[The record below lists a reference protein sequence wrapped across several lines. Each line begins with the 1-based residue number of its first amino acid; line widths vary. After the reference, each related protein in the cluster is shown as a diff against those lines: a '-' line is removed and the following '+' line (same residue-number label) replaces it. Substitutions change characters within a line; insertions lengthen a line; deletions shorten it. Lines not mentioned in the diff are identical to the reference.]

1 MIKLDTELVKNIA
14 KVARLN
20 LTDLEIGKFKKD
32 LNDVIEAFSKIE
44 EVNTDNV
51 EMSIQPVKLGTAL
64 REDVPK
70 KCLTQEQALSQTKNK
85 QGGYFVGPK
94 SI

>member
-1 MIKLDTELVKNIA
+1 MELDTELVKSIA

-20 LTDLEIGKFKKD
+20 LTDLEIGKLKKD
-32 LNDVIEAFSKIE
+32 LSDVLEAFSKIQ

-51 EMSIQPVKLGTAL
+51 EMSIQPVKLTNAL

-70 KCLTQEQALSQTKNK
+70 KCLSQEQALSQTKNK

-94 SI
+94 SV

>member
-1 MIKLDTELVKNIA
+1 MKLDTELVKSIA

-20 LTDLEIGKFKKD
+20 LTDLEIGKLKKD
-32 LNDVIEAFSKIE
+32 LGDVLDAFSKIQ
-44 EVNTDNV
+44 EVNTEGV
-51 EMSIQPVKLGTAL
+51 EMSIQPVKLGNAL
-64 REDVPK
+64 REDIPK

>member
-1 MIKLDTELVKNIA
+1 MELDTELVKNIA

-20 LTDLEIGKFKKD
+20 LTNLEIGKLKKD
-32 LNDVIEAFSKIE
+32 LSDVLEAFSKIE
-44 EVNTDNV
+44 EVNTENV
-51 EMSIQPVKLGTAL
+51 KMSIQPVKLGNAL

-70 KCLTQEQALSQTKNK
+70 KCLTQEQSLSQTKNK

-94 SI
+94 SV